1 MSKDA
6 TSKDATNKDAE
17 QNGQVSP
24 QDNEKLI
31 KEMEKVL
38 EQRAQFLIANDPQC
52 CQLRGALDYAS
63 GKYQLRDDEQPAN
76 GAGE

>member
-6 TSKDATNKDAE
+6 NANGAE
-17 QNGQVSP
+17 ETAQAAP
-24 QDNEKLI
+24 QDNAKLLE
-31 KEMEKVL
+31 EMEKAL

-63 GKYQLRDDEQPAN
+63 GKYQLKADDEPTN
-76 GAGE
+76 GASQ